1 MSSSSVASPKPR
13 AAKRVFRNILAELRV
28 ISFHEAA
35 TLQREAIT
43 LRREMKLLY
52 CDRIFRTPLLLRAIQ
67 VLESYC
73 DELEL
78 DQQEMNLDEMGAV
91 DAELDRINDLI
102 TDAEELVGKN

>member
-13 AAKRVFRNILAELRV
+13 AAKKIFRDILAELRA
-28 ISFHEAA
+28 ISFHEAMA
-35 TLQREAIT
+35 LQRDAIT

-52 CDRIFRTPLLLRAIQ
+52 SDRMFRTPLLRRAIE

-73 DELEL
+73 DELEV

-91 DAELDRINDLI
+91 DAEIDRINDLI
-102 TDAEELVGKN
+102 IDAEELMGKN